1 MDQSRIA
8 IKTPK
13 GWEFLNKNDIVC
25 CVARGRYTSVVLSN
39 GKEYLLTRLL
49 KEIED
54 CLSYEDFFR
63 THKSY
68 LINLNHIVNY
78 YHNHEKPITL
88 CNNVKAS
95 LAKRRKQD
103 FQKRINELVQTL

>member
-1 MDQSRIA
+1 MDHSKIA
-8 IKTPK
+8 IRTSR

-25 CVARGRYTSVVLSN
+25 CVARGRYTSLVMTN

-49 KEIED
+49 RELEEFLPCD
-54 CLSYEDFFR
+54 DFFR

-78 YHNHEKPITL
+78 HHNHEKPITL
-88 CNNVKAS
+88 CNNVKAM